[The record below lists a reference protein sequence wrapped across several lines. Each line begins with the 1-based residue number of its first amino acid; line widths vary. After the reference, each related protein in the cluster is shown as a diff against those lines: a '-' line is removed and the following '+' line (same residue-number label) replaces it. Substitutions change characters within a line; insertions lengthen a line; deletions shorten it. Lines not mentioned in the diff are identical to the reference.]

1 MFGLKSPA
9 TLSEPTPPFPFQLSY
24 LWDFFLEVSIGLAI
38 SGMAPAIVTWES
50 VSHWS
55 AQMDV
60 ELEPWEVKE
69 LVSLGNLRA
78 GIQSEKTATK

>member
-1 MFGLKSPA
+1 
-9 TLSEPTPPFPFQLSY
+9 
-24 LWDFFLEVSIGLAI
+24 
-38 SGMAPAIVTWES
+38 MAPAIVTWES

-55 AQMDV
+55 AQMDI

>member
-1 MFGLKSPA
+1 LKSSI
-9 TLSEPTPPFPFQLSY
+9 TLELIPPFPFQLSY
-24 LWDFFLEVSIGLAI
+24 LWDFFLELSAGLAVT
-38 SGMAPAIVTWES
+38 GMAPAIVTWES

-69 LVSLGNLRA
+69 LVFLGNLRA
-78 GIQSEKTATK
+78 RTQSEKIAAK